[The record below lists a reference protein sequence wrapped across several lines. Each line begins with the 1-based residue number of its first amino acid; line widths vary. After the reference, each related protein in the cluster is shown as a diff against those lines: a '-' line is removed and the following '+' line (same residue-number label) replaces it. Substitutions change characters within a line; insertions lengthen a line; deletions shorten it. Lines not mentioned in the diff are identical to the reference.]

1 MRSLILL
8 MLASLSALAQTA
20 TFNSVRLTGPV
31 NATNNAITA
40 QYATDRIGA
49 DAPLNPTLSGQTG
62 VPTVSPIAST
72 STFSGWG
79 QQVTATNNWNMVEF
93 YMSPFN
99 ASAVPTSIRVRV
111 RQIPASPNDTN
122 NPSTFTVLETV
133 NQAVT
138 LYPPTFNRVSVR
150 FATTFSS
157 TNNLWIEY
165 EANGREGGR
174 LGNVTATNLI
184 ANPPGRWYTTAT
196 NLSGTW
202 TKASSS
208 TAFFARYLLAGSSIR
223 LDTTASALTAGLP
236 IPSRYNA
243 TINLPDTLW
252 ALEGRQMN
260 LYFQNVVW
268 GYDGLGGVNV
278 TASSSVGNQFGAWGG
293 YWRYAPGATTATNSL
308 TLNAS
313 TPDGTILASRT
324 VTVLTRPL
332 AYPSTPVSRRVHC
345 IGDSTFAQSGNVTL
359 AELVNLFSGDSNYT
373 MTLVGSNTGNATDST
388 STSRAV
394 ACDAIT
400 GFSTTQMVSDSTSP
414 WTTIGGTGRNGS
426 PFVFGGVF
434 DYGQFLTAR
443 SITMSSGDVVIIH
456 MGINDI
462 FGAFAP
468 EGADT
473 ISATA
478 AANIETMITSI
489 QSAVP
494 GVRVGVCVTIPP
506 NGNEEAW
513 GVDYTT
519 ASPPWRLYRRNRNVL
534 AQRIVNQFN
543 GRTASGIFCIA
554 YSAHLD
560 TVNNFGTSSTAI
572 NARNSATYARPA
584 ASSAVHP
591 GANGY
596 YQMADTLRSFLKGI
610 E

>member
-1 MRSLILL
+1 MRSLVCLIV
-8 MLASLSALAQTA
+8 ASLTSLAQTA
-20 TFNSVRLTGPV
+20 TFNAVRLTGAV
-31 NATNNAITA
+31 TATNNAITA

-49 DAPLNPTLSGQTG
+49 DAPLNATVSGQVG
-62 VPTVSPIAST
+62 VPTSAAITSS

-79 QQVTATNNWNMVEF
+79 QQVTATNAWNTADF
-93 YMSPFN
+93 YLFPFN
-99 ASAVPTSIRVRV
+99 SSAVPTAIRVRV
-111 RQIPASPNDTN
+111 RQIPASPSDTN
-122 NPSTFTVLETV
+122 NPSTFGVLETV
-133 NQAVT
+133 TQAVT
-138 LYPPTFNRVSVR
+138 VYPSTFNRVSVR
-150 FATTFSS
+150 FATTFSN

-165 EANGREGGR
+165 ESNGRDGGR
-174 LGNVTATNLI
+174 LGSGTATNLI

-196 NLSGTW
+196 NLAGTW
-202 TKASSS
+202 VKAASS
-208 TAFFARYLLAGSSIR
+208 TAFFIRYSLSGSGIR

-243 TINLPDTLW
+243 TINMPDTLW

-260 LYFQNVVW
+260 LYFQNFVW
-268 GYDGLGGVNV
+268 GFDGLSGINV
-278 TASSSVGNQFGAWGG
+278 TASSSLGNQFGAFGG
-293 YWRYAPGATTATNSL
+293 YWRYTPAATTATNAL
-308 TLNAS
+308 TINAS

-345 IGDSTFAQSGNVTL
+345 IGDSTFAASGNVTL
-359 AELVNLFSGDSNYT
+359 AELVNLFSADSNYT
-373 MTLVGSNTGNATDST
+373 MTLVGSNTGNANDST
-388 STSRAV
+388 STPRAV
-394 ACDAIT
+394 ACDAIS
-400 GFSTTQMVSDSTSP
+400 GFSTTAMVSDTTTP
-414 WTTIGGTGRNGS
+414 WTTIGGASRTGS

-462 FGAFAP
+462 FAALAP
-468 EGADT
+468 EGADA
-473 ISATA
+473 IAATA
-478 AANIETMITSI
+478 ANNIETMVASI

-519 ASPPWRLYRRNRNVL
+519 SSQPWRLYQRSRRTL

-543 GRTASGIFCIA
+543 GRTASGVFCIA
-554 YSAHLD
+554 YSACLD
-560 TVNNFGTSSTAI
+560 SVNNFAGTATAI
-572 NARNSATYARPA
+572 NSRNSATYLRPNA
-584 ASSAVHP
+584 GSAVHP
-591 GANGY
+591 AGSGY
-596 YQMADTLRSFLKGI
+596 FQMADTLRSFLKGI